1 MVNDS
6 NKMALGCLA
15 LVSVFIVVIMLSILL
30 VEGLTYLICMGFGFY
45 WTWWLGLA
53 VWAILAILYIL
64 AKIVM

>member
-6 NKMALGCLA
+6 NKMVLGCLA
-15 LVSVFIVVIMLSILL
+15 MVSIFIVVIMLSILL
-30 VEGLTYLICMGFGFY
+30 VEGLSYIICMGFGFY

-53 VWAILAILYIL
+53 TWAVLALVYIL